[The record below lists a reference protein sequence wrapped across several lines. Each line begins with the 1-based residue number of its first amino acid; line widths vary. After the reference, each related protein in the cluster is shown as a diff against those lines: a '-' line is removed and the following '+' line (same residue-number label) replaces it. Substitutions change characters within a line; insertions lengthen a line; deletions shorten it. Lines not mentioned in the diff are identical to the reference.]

1 LALDR
6 SVPLRVRLPMIYAV
20 LCWGLG
26 PFQAALPIFLF
37 SLASG
42 IHSTSPVAGWITYV
56 WCFNFTYFLWQ
67 YLEGFKINLS
77 VSTVPRRGLVHV
89 LGALALVPGI
99 WLISLVETTAA
110 LLGLWQVVSRREVP
124 FQVIR
129 KTF

>member
-1 LALDR
+1 
-6 SVPLRVRLPMIYAV
+6 M
-20 LCWGLG
+20 
-26 PFQAALPIFLF
+26 AAAPIR
-37 SLASG
+37 AM
-42 IHSTSPVAGWITYV
+42 P
-56 WCFNFTYFLWQ
+56 
-67 YLEGFKINLS
+67 FKINLS

-110 LLGLWQVVSRREVP
+110 LLGLWQVVGRREVP